1 MLCIRSTKL
10 LTVLPGFRATSS
22 PLDTV
27 VSLPDLRF
35 IPPSTTAYGGWQAD
49 NQQDA
54 TRLGFFPGFRLPPP
68 LHSTLDDSP
77 ILALLL
83 TSATLPFTQLDEPV
97 SSTHRRTHASSH
109 RPTTDPHLSPH
120 LNVPQ
125 RHLTVIAHADVTTR
139 LPSTH
144 RMLCNCIRSTQPLT
158 ALLGSARHCAFGS
171 ACSAICV
178 TVTLR

>member
-68 LHSTLDDSP
+68 PPLHSTLDDSP
-77 ILALLL
+77 TLALLL
-83 TSATLPFTQLDEPV
+83 TSLHFLSPNLTNQVLARHTD
-97 SSTHRRTHASSH
+97 A
-109 RPTTDPHLSPH
+109 PTPHLTDPPPTHTS
-120 LNVPQ
+120 
-125 RHLTVIAHADVTTR
+125 R
-139 LPSTH
+139 LISTF
-144 RMLCNCIRSTQPLT
+144 RNAI
-158 ALLGSARHCAFGS
+158 LL
-171 ACSAICV
+171 
-178 TVTLR
+178 